1 MPVRV
6 AALALSTFLI
16 AADVSPEPARV
27 ATARARAGPRV
38 ARALESAEV
47 PAPRAVLL
55 RMFKEERVLEV
66 WVAEAPERPFVHLGD
81 HPVCA
86 SSGGPG
92 PKARVGDGQV
102 PEGVYR
108 VTALNPWSQFHLSM
122 RLDYPNAADR
132 ARSPGVG
139 ARELGGEIFIHG
151 GCATIGCIP
160 IGDEAIEEVYLLAQ
174 QTRAAGGEVLAL
186 ILPARPGAPRW
197 AAMVGRGTA
206 VEVTLWRSLE
216 ALSTRLERT
225 HRWPR
230 VEARP
235 DGSYAAD

>member
-1 MPVRV
+1 VRV
-6 AALALSTFLI
+6 AALALCSFLV

-27 ATARARAGPRV
+27 VTARARAGPRI
-38 ARALESAEV
+38 ARALETAGV
-47 PAPRAVLL
+47 PGPRTVLL
-55 RMFKEERVLEV
+55 RVFKEEGVLEV
-66 WVAEAPERPFVHLGD
+66 WVAEGRERPFVHLGD

-92 PKARVGDGQV
+92 PKVRHGDGQV

-132 ARSPGVG
+132 ARNPGVE

-160 IGDEAIEEVYLLAQ
+160 LGDEAIEEVYLLAQ
-174 QTRAAGGEVLAL
+174 QTRAAGGEVSVL
-186 ILPARPGAPRW
+186 ILPARPGAARW
-197 AAMVGRGTA
+197 TAIVGRGTPG
-206 VEVTLWRSLE
+206 EVSLWRSLE
-216 ALSTRLERT
+216 VLSTRLDRT

-230 VEARP
+230 IQAQP
-235 DGSYAAD
+235 DGSYVAD